1 MEPATREPS
10 VFRRRLDSREQQL
23 VDLSREGGRR
33 DFGSLL
39 QFDKLNFIS
48 PDRVMLSSL
57 IVDLREA
64 GKTEPIL
71 TGQRKVMNVE

>member
-1 MEPATREPS
+1 MEPATR
-10 VFRRRLDSREQQL
+10 RRRLDSREQQL

>member
-1 MEPATREPS
+1 MEPATR
-10 VFRRRLDSREQQL
+10 RRRLDSREQQL

-33 DFGSLL
+33 DFGPVL

>member
-1 MEPATREPS
+1 MEPATR
-10 VFRRRLDSREQQL
+10 RRRLDSREQQL

-33 DFGSLL
+33 DFGPLL

-57 IVDLREA
+57 SGDLREA